1 MSFCPSSFSQKYPFP
16 FLTRSPLPG
25 NSMPPLMWFSLKIN
39 IFFLSD
45 QLCKTLLCIDEL
57 YTFWKFCSEEPF
69 WSDWTASLSKSAY
82 SFCIKMLPK
91 NLSILSYTWVA
102 VCPGEP
108 LWSDWPASVCKLRFT
123 CRPKAKI
130 AHRYCPDPT
139 ASQHCQ
145 GDVDC
150 ALWIKSLI
158 GSKATIKL
166 LKLYWKRLK

>member
-16 FLTRSPLPG
+16 FLPRSPLPG
-25 NSMPPLMWFSLKIN
+25 NSMPPLMSLSLHCLIN
-39 IFFLSD
+39 VFFLSD
-45 QLCKTLLCIDEL
+45 QLCKTLLCIDKL
-57 YTFWKFCSEEPF
+57 YTFWQ
-69 WSDWTASLSKSAY
+69 TLSRRTILERLNSI
-82 SFCIKMLPK
+82 SFQISIFCIKMLPK
-91 NLSILSYTWVA
+91 NQSILSYTWVA

-158 GSKATIKL
+158 GSKATIK
-166 LKLYWKRLK
+166 